1 MFAGRIPVEN
11 RGREAVEMVRQEARR
26 RTVSAEDAT
35 ARRRLGRALRRLRA
49 PWVLLQALLVAACG
63 ATIALWL
70 EIPDRSIVEI
80 TLSFSV
86 AIAGVMATL
95 WIESYILTLVRR
107 RGGERVAP
115 WKGALLLTGLGLV
128 YWLVAT
134 IFDVGEMRDVRRAAA
149 WSLEPRVSAVLSVD
163 TLMMMQGA
171 LWWMLRFVLMTALL
185 PFAMEGVATGMR
197 GRWVRRAGWILLEPL
212 FWSVVL
218 GSAVIAMLVTE
229 GMLTLRPHVPVLV
242 EILLTVLKVIV
253 IFAVDVGALCFAL
266 SLTGT
271 FLRDAQLLM
280 PGVPAERPSS
290 GQRRRR

>member
-1 MFAGRIPVEN
+1 
-11 RGREAVEMVRQEARR
+11 MVGQEAGG
-26 RTVSAEDAT
+26 RTVSAANAT
-35 ARRRLGRALRRLRA
+35 AMARMRRALRRLRS
-49 PWVLLQALLVAACG
+49 PWVLLQAMLVAACG
-63 ATIALWL
+63 ATMALWL
-70 EIPDRSIVEI
+70 EIPDQSIAES

-86 AIAGVMATL
+86 AIGGLMAFF
-95 WIESYILTLVRR
+95 WAESYVLTLVRR

-115 WKGALLLTGLGLV
+115 WKGALLLAGLALV

-149 WSLEPRVSAVLSVD
+149 WSLQPRINTVLSVD
-163 TLMMMQGA
+163 TMMAMQGA

-197 GRWVRRAGWILLEPL
+197 GRWVRRSAWLWLEPL
-212 FWSVVL
+212 YWSVVV
-218 GSAVIAMLVTE
+218 GCAVMATLVTE
-229 GMLTLRPHVPVLV
+229 GMLNLRPHVPVLV

-253 IFAVDVGALCFAL
+253 IFAADVGLLCLAL

-280 PGVPAERPSS
+280 PALPGERPSS
-290 GQRRRR
+290 DRRRRR